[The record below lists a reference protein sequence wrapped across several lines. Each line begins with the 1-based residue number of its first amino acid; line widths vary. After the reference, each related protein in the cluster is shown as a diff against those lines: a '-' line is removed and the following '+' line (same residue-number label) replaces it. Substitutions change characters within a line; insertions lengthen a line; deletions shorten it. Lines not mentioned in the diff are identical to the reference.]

1 MRASSKVAST
11 LAVAV
16 AATVLSSTPS
26 AFADGGGPINSK
38 SGTHVWLPLPPSRPI
53 EGNSYTNSTPLNNV
67 AVYSGDTTGGPTFNR
82 PNGGNPPTSTSTSAT
97 AVPYHVHTFTAPFA
111 GLYDVNSQ
119 SVTSGY
125 DNFTALYSPSFSAAA
140 PLGHIVQ
147 ANDDRVSTSRSGFF
161 QTLTAG
167 QQGVLVT
174 TGFNNLDF
182 GQFNNTI
189 VGSPSMRA
197 LPDNQAAGLT
207 SVINVPD
214 NFTIQSLD
222 SVVVHGLQHTWVG
235 DLVVTLTHNGV
246 TVDLLD
252 RIRRTDP
259 ALGGIAGFGDDS
271 DMNGDYTFAPGGQD
285 MEPVAA
291 SLPDGGVIPPGTY
304 APFAN
309 STPGASSPAIGTFAD
324 FAGMN
329 AAGEWVLHISD
340 RAAADT
346 GLFNGFSLNITAVP
360 EPTSLTFLA
369 LGAIALRRRRN

>member
-1 MRASSKVAST
+1 MRASSKIGAA
-11 LAVAV
+11 LAVA
-16 AATVLSSTPS
+16 AALLFSTTNLL
-26 AFADGGGPINSK
+26 AEGGGAPNTK
-38 SGTHVWLPLPPSRPI
+38 GRTHVWLPLPPSGPV
-53 EGNSYTNSTPLNNV
+53 EGNSYTNSTPLQTV
-67 AVYSGDTTGGPTFNR
+67 AAYTGDTTGGPTFNR
-82 PNGGNPPTSTSTSAT
+82 PNGGNPPTSVSTTAT
-97 AVPYHVHTFTAPFA
+97 AVAFHTHNFTAPFS
-111 GLYDVNSQ
+111 GLYDINSQ
-119 SVTSGY
+119 SATAGY
-125 DNFTALYSPSFSAAA
+125 DNFTALYSPSFNPAS
-140 PLGHIVQ
+140 PLGNVVQ
-147 ANDDRVSTSRSGFF
+147 ANDDRGSTSRSGFF

-271 DMNGDYTFAPGGQD
+271 DLNGDYAFAPGGQD
-285 MEPVAA
+285 MEPIAA
-291 SLPDGGVIPPGTY
+291 GLPDGGVIPPGTY
-304 APFAN
+304 APFPNA
-309 STPGASSPAIGTFAD
+309 TPGASSPAIGTFAD

-346 GLFNGFSLNITAVP
+346 GLFNGFSLNLTAVP
-360 EPTSLTFLA
+360 EPTSLTVLA
-369 LGAIALRRRRN
+369 LGAIALRRRRK